1 MTEKAYIAAYQ
12 KLVKE
17 YNNNQW
23 SMGEYLAAIRK
34 LKEEYLKGR
43 SDAVLPVVP

>member
-1 MTEKAYIAAYQ
+1 MTDKAYIAAYQ

-17 YNNNQW
+17 YENNQW
-23 SMGEYLAAIRK
+23 SMGEYLAAVQK

-43 SDAVLPVVP
+43 SAAALPVVP